1 MLVIY
6 DKRKE
11 QLAKKNFCE
20 KAYWVRYEM
29 RFRNEVATAIIKKL
43 LSAYIDVSI
52 PVYGLNIKQ
61 YAYELLY
68 GILDIKVDNHY
79 NKSNQNKAETD
90 SLWKSFL
97 NNVPKVPLPKI
108 EKQPIKSFAEYERI
122 ATPYASAY
130 LLYKFVEV
138 NADTYLFQI
147 ELLKTIR
154 DNLPFSKSRL
164 YRLNVYLKEL
174 NLAPVDNNK
183 LEQIKANLSHK
194 IEEKILLYNQL
205 NQIKK
210 KD

>member
-1 MLVIY
+1 
-6 DKRKE
+6 
-11 QLAKKNFCE
+11 
-20 KAYWVRYEM
+20 M
-29 RFRNEVATAIIKKL
+29 RFRNEVATAIIKKM
-43 LSAYIDVSI
+43 LSTYTDLSV
-52 PVYGLNIKQ
+52 PGYGVNIKQ

-68 GILDIKVDNHY
+68 GILDIKVDNHF
-79 NKSNQNKAETD
+79 NKSNQNKSDSD

-97 NNVPKVPLPKI
+97 NHVPKVPLPKI
-108 EKQPIKSFAEYERI
+108 EKKLIKPFAEYEKI

-130 LLYKFVEV
+130 MLYKFVEV
-138 NADTYLFQI
+138 NKDPYLFQI

-164 YRLNVYLKEL
+164 NRLNVYLKEL

-210 KD
+210 KEEILLKPLLQA